1 MSAISRLKLWPA
13 GRLALAGACGS
24 FAGAGAL
31 GALAALIF
39 GATGAAVGVAV
50 MGVAPGVARSAGVAW
65 MAAWCRTAL
74 GADATFPPEL
84 LHETNYAIEVLEKE
98 FPKINR
104 AKIAQAIGNA
114 RSNSAP
120 TADRWQIL
128 QEARR
133 LLSDR

>member
-1 MSAISRLKLWPA
+1 MQ
-13 GRLALAGACGS
+13 LALRKTAPR
-24 FAGAGAL
+24 FAKRDKNYGGKNREFPNSGEPL
-31 GALAALIF
+31 
-39 GATGAAVGVAV
+39 
-50 MGVAPGVARSAGVAW
+50 R
-65 MAAWCRTAL
+65 RTAVSRAMTANPNNL